1 MGLYINNNQHPGVFK
16 ARKQLNEPNQAVIIK
31 NYLTEIVDEQQQAN
45 VSLSKTLEE
54 LKQRTIE
61 YENVQA
67 IQWDDVSEKL
77 NELKTHTQKNSEFES
92 LVIQWLATLDERMEK
107 HETANN
113 QIHMQISDQYL
124 LQKQMSEKISGQEEF
139 QNGVISRLDKQEAL
153 TEKISRQIN
162 HIRSILFERT
172 NYLAEK
178 IDDGYKLT
186 SSYVYNLM
194 TGSDQPISFYLLNKN
209 KKEQKL
215 EDSN

>member
-1 MGLYINNNQHPGVFK
+1 MGLYINNNQHPDVFK
-16 ARKQLNEPNQAVIIK
+16 ARKQINESNQAVIIR
-31 NYLTEIVDEQQQAN
+31 NYLTEIIDEQQQAN

-77 NELKTHTQKNSEFES
+77 NELKTHTQKNTEFES
-92 LVIQWLATLDERMEK
+92 LVIQWLASINERMEK
-107 HETANN
+107 YETANK
-113 QIHMQISDQYL
+113 QIYTQISDQYL

-209 KKEQKL
+209 KKEVQQK
-215 EDSN
+215 